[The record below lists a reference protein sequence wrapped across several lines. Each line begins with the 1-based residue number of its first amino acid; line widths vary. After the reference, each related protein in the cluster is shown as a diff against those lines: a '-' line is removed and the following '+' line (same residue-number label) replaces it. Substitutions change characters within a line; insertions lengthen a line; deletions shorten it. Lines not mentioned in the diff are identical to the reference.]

1 MCRERR
7 RTRDR
12 LLEYDFSL
20 PLHPR
25 AGGLAMIYPWEDNE
39 KRILRKQI
47 YDIAVDSGF
56 TGSEEEFW
64 SNFSNGHII
73 FGANP
78 FCFPV
83 PGNKKD
89 LYYSE
94 SNNTV
99 YCFKEMNVAVTED
112 DLPTGAV
119 IVGVINDVAYLYIPI
134 RAMLLEHSIIF
145 GGDA

>member
-1 MCRERR
+1 MCRERK

-12 LLEYDFSL
+12 LLEYDFDL

-39 KRILRKQI
+39 KRMLRKQI
-47 YDIAVDSGF
+47 YDIAIESGF
-56 TGSEEEFW
+56 AGSEEEFW
-64 SNFSNGHII
+64 NNFSNGHII
-73 FGANP
+73 FGKNP

-94 SNNTV
+94 SSGTV
-99 YCFKEMNVAVTED
+99 YCFRELTTQAIEEN
-112 DLPTGAV
+112 LPTGAIV
-119 IVGVINDVAYLYIPI
+119 VGVIDNIAYTYIPI
-134 RAMLLEHSIIF
+134 RAMLLENAIIF
-145 GGDA
+145 GGEA